1 MWNPFKK
8 SKEKQLKE
16 IVAEAAIKYLHN
28 VAKENEEKLLVNE
41 YADSEKIN
49 SMLSS
54 NCDIAGVS
62 DNQICFVKNYTYRIE
77 TVNEKRYDS
86 KLEAEIEVPKY
97 YDFIISGD
105 IYCEDINELTQVI
118 KLVIKNKIDRVDVF
132 ATIGSLQLNSEPGEN
147 LTVKADIF
155 IRTPFKEING

>member
-16 IVAEAAIKYLHN
+16 MVAEAAIRYLHN
-28 VAKENEEKLLVNE
+28 VAKENTEKLLVNE

-49 SMLSS
+49 RMLAS

-62 DNQICFVKNYTYRIE
+62 DNQICFVKNYTYKIE
-77 TVNEKRYDS
+77 SINEKRYDS
-86 KLEAEIEVPKY
+86 KLGAEIEVPQY

-105 IYCEDINELTQVI
+105 FYCEDIKDLTRVI
-118 KLVIKNKIDRVDVF
+118 NLVIR
-132 ATIGSLQLNSEPGEN
+132 
-147 LTVKADIF
+147 
-155 IRTPFKEING
+155 

>member
-16 IVAEAAIKYLHN
+16 IFAESVVRYLHN
-28 VAKENEEKLLVNE
+28 VVKENTEKLLVNE

-49 SMLSS
+49 RMLAS

-62 DNQICFVKNYTYRIE
+62 DNQICFLKNYTYRIE
-77 TVNEKRYDS
+77 SINKKTYDS
-86 KLEAEIEVPKY
+86 KLGAEIEVPKY

-105 IYCEDINELTQVI
+105 FYCEDVKELTRVI
-118 KLVIKNKIDRVDVF
+118 NLVIRNKIDRVDVF
-132 ATIGSLQLNSEPGEN
+132 ATIGSLQLNNKVGEN
-147 LTVKADIF
+147 LTVKADII
-155 IRTPFKEING
+155 IRTPFKEIIY

>member
-28 VAKENEEKLLVNE
+28 VAKENEEKLLLNE

-49 SMLSS
+49 RMLAS

-77 TVNEKRYDS
+77 SINEKRYDS
-86 KLEAEIEVPKY
+86 KLEVEIEVPKY
-97 YDFIISGD
+97 YNFIISGD

-118 KLVIKNKIDRVDVF
+118 KLVIRNKMDRVDVF
-132 ATIGSLQLNSEPGEN
+132 ANIGSLQLNNKPGEN
-147 LTVKADIF
+147 LTVKADI
-155 IRTPFKEING
+155 IILTPFKEINN

>member
-28 VAKENEEKLLVNE
+28 VAKENEEKLLLNE

-49 SMLSS
+49 RMLSS

-62 DNQICFVKNYTYRIE
+62 DNQICFLKNYTYRIE
-77 TVNEKRYDS
+77 SINEKTYDN

-97 YDFIISGD
+97 YNFIISGD
-105 IYCEDINELTQVI
+105 IYCEDINELTRVI
-118 KLVIKNKIDRVDVF
+118 KLVIRNKMDRVDVF
-132 ATIGSLQLNSEPGEN
+132 ANIGSLQLNNKPGEN
-147 LTVKADIF
+147 LTVKADII
-155 IRTPFKEING
+155 IRTPFKEINN

>member
-49 SMLSS
+49 RMLSS

-62 DNQICFVKNYTYRIE
+62 DNQICLVKNYTHIIE
-77 TVNEKRYDS
+77 RVNEKI
-86 KLEAEIEVPKY
+86 L
-97 YDFIISGD
+97 G
-105 IYCEDINELTQVI
+105 NI
-118 KLVIKNKIDRVDVF
+118 KLF
-132 ATIGSLQLNSEPGEN
+132 GSED
-147 LTVKADIF
+147 K
-155 IRTPFKEING
+155 